1 MRPEQGSGQA
11 AGLEKTDTEDDRIS
25 SNAEQRRMNILGNDH
40 VIDQDRINR
49 NAYDHKESLESEG
62 RCRWEPER
70 WRSFVCAADLN
81 GSFWHIIIPAGWTA
95 PPGRTWP

>member
-11 AGLEKTDTEDDRIS
+11 AGLEKTNTEDDRIS

-62 RCRWEPER
+62 EKCSEIICSDVSPFPVCHGGER
-70 WRSFVCAADLN
+70 DRRD
-81 GSFWHIIIPAGWTA
+81 
-95 PPGRTWP
+95 